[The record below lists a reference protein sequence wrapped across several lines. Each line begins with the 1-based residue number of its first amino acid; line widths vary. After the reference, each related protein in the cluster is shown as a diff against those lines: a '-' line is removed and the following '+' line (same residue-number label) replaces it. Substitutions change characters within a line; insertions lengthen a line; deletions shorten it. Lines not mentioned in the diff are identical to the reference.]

1 MVFSDGQKRDI
12 DTLFVKSDKAQELF
26 SELSSNENSD
36 YKIKTREFNKEVILP
51 KFLNK

>member
-1 MVFSDGQKRDI
+1 MVFSDGQKRVI

-26 SELSSNENSD
+26 TQLNSNINSK
-36 YKIKTREFNKEVILP
+36 YNIKTREFNKQVILP